1 MTGID
6 GAIGETVIWSD
17 DFAEGF
23 RLGRIGTDAVWHQFE
38 AGSFCPDDAVP
49 TVDENGLKVIP
60 RGVNPRSGDPAFT
73 QTVPPSPPGAEIPGV
88 VDHVKWFATVN
99 KRSSKGFTGFDT
111 PSGKTIHVEAL
122 IGGRTYGTEM
132 HPFGDAVR
140 DVPNDFRLGAPAMV
154 TMDQETNVV
163 FDFFLTNSGVFALYE
178 RAPFARDAFGNYA
191 AFSFAV
197 PVASRSPADWHR
209 LAVSYDRDANT
220 ARWFVDGKVVLE
232 VDRVGRWI
240 DRRYMIIDVG
250 GDEQIVSLNQLDCG
264 IGMFTLLDASLNG
277 GPGLVDLYG
286 YPMFFNTARGAPTP
300 LDYVDQDSL
309 ETNRLFGQGAR
320 VDCKSYVVSYR

>member
-1 MTGID
+1 MTGVD
-6 GAIGETVIWSD
+6 GATGEVIWSD

-23 RLGRIGTDAVWHQFE
+23 RMGPIGTETVWHQFE
-38 AGSFCPDDAVP
+38 AGLFRPDDAVP
-49 TVDENGLKVIP
+49 TVDEDGLSVIP
-60 RGVNPRSGDPAFT
+60 KGVNPRSGEPAFT
-73 QTVPPSPPGAEIPGV
+73 HTVPPSPPDAEIPGV

-99 KRSSKGFTGFDT
+99 KRSSKGCTGFDA

-122 IGGRTYGTEM
+122 MGGRTYGTET

-140 DVPNDFRLGAPAMV
+140 DVFSDFRLGAPAMV

-163 FDFFLTNSGVFALYE
+163 FDFFLTNSGIFALYE
-178 RAPFARDAFGNYA
+178 RAPFARETFGNYA

-197 PVASRSPADWHR
+197 PVGSRSPDDWHR

-232 VDRVGRWI
+232 VDRVGRRI
-240 DRRYMIIDVG
+240 DRRFMVIDVG

-264 IGMFTLLDASLNG
+264 IGMFTLLDASFNG
-277 GPGLVDLYG
+277 GLGLVDLYG
-286 YPMFFNTARGAPTP
+286 YPMFFNTAQGAPMP
-300 LDYVDQDSL
+300 LEYVDRDSL
-309 ETNRLFGQGAR
+309 EANRIFGQGAR
-320 VDCKSYVVSYR
+320 VRCKNYAVSYR